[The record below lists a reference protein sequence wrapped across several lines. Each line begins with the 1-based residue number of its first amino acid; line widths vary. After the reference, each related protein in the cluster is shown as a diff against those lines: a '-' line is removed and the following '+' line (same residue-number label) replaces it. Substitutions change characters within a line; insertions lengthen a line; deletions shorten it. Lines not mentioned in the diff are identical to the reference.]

1 MCGQAVWALAASAG
15 VAALLVASEPAF
27 VALKIAGAAYLVY
40 LGVQTLW
47 PRRTRRPATIA
58 RARGRGHELRQGL
71 LSNLGNPKMASLLQ
85 QPAARSSATRSRRCS
100 ASGCVLRADAAW
112 LIAYAYGG
120 RARGRR
126 PAPPARA
133 AGARRGHRHGAG
145 RARRAPRQRPTKRRR
160 AGEVAVAYRPAA
172 PDDEPFLLEMLWL
185 AFHWRDE
192 SAAEPGAWPDPEAPR
207 RYLEG
212 FGRPGD
218 AGVIAEE
225 AGTPVG
231 AAWYRLLPADDPGYG
246 WVEGVPELTIA
257 VAAAHR
263 GQGIAGELIT
273 RLVDRAREDGF
284 SGVSLSVEP
293 DNAARRL
300 YERLGF
306 EKVGEVGGAWT
317 LLEYSLTDIYGSGY
331 MRPRAVDL
339 RRARRSAPPRHARAH
354 ARAPARGG

>member
-1 MCGQAVWALAASAG
+1 MAVT
-15 VAALLVASEPAF
+15 
-27 VALKIAGAAYLVY
+27 Y
-40 LGVQTLW
+40 
-47 PRRTRRPATIA
+47 RPAT
-58 RARGRGHELRQGL
+58 
-71 LSNLGNPKMASLLQ
+71 
-85 QPAARSSATRSRRCS
+85 
-100 ASGCVLRADAAW
+100 
-112 LIAYAYGG
+112 
-120 RARGRR
+120 
-126 PAPPARA
+126 
-133 AGARRGHRHGAG
+133 
-145 RARRAPRQRPTKRRR
+145 
-160 AGEVAVAYRPAA
+160 

-192 SAAEPGAWPDPEAPR
+192 SAAEPGTWPDPEAPR
-207 RYLEG
+207 RYLEE

-218 AGVIAEE
+218 AGVIAEA

-273 RLVDRAREDGF
+273 RLVDRAGEEGF

-306 EKVGEVGGAWT
+306 EKVGEVGGSWT
-317 LLEYSLTDIYGSGY
+317 LLENI
-331 MRPRAVDL
+331 P
-339 RRARRSAPPRHARAH
+339 
-354 ARAPARGG
+354 